1 MASATGLTFERFQR
15 QVGDYVGERGWHR
28 YHKPKDLAISIAIE
42 SAELLELFQWRPD
55 SLDGGRMNED
65 LRSRIGEE
73 LADVIIYC
81 TCMANALDI
90 DLSKALV
97 DKIQKNRRK
106 YPAGKVVKAKDWD
119 EVRLIRAKS
128 SDKNGDG

>member
-1 MASATGLTFERFQR
+1 M
-15 QVGDYVGERGWHR
+15 
-28 YHKPKDLAISIAIE
+28 
-42 SAELLELFQWRPD
+42 ELFQWRPD

-73 LADVIIYC
+73 LADVIIYG

-106 YPAGKVVKAKDWD
+106 YPARKVVKAKDWD

-128 SDKNGDG
+128 SDKNGDD